1 MTRLAVLLLLE
12 PSARKP
18 NVLNH
23 AYVGFEQASKQA
35 SKQEAN
41 ELVFNYYKLRW
52 ADLEAEGASPVD
64 VAASRLMKKDDYLS
78 TTPPSYS
85 ETVNSFIDHSL
96 VNLNYE
102 RVFEID
108 QDILR

>member
-23 AYVGFEQASKQA
+23 ACVGFGQA

-64 VAASRLMKKDDYLS
+64 VAASRPMRKDDYLS